1 MELDFADGRFEITE
15 ENMTV
20 LPRSEVPAEVL
31 SELEPAVHKREPIA
45 LAAKTVAPTS
55 PAPPPLS
62 SLDDVEVDVRYRLH
76 EIGADLG
83 EPIEVVRDTSGQLV
97 VRAWAVPRARKE
109 ILKQLLQDKTG
120 VRLELEPSAHT
131 TFLTPAILTSEPTS
145 PIADTVR
152 RPDKERLA
160 KWFGSSK
167 AQEDFTRSVLVNST
181 DLLAHLYALKQLDDR
196 WPPESASLLSEE
208 SREKLATMILENARS
223 AAQRCTELKL
233 MVKPLLDDFAATD
246 EDDLAASATYDAQD
260 PATGALESGKE
271 VDRLLRS
278 LLTTTAQTRSL
289 DDGLPRIR
297 ERLGEVARRIAAL
310 TPSKL

>member
-1 MELDFADGRFEITE
+1 
-15 ENMTV
+15 
-20 LPRSEVPAEVL
+20 
-31 SELEPAVHKREPIA
+31 
-45 LAAKTVAPTS
+45 
-55 PAPPPLS
+55 
-62 SLDDVEVDVRYRLH
+62 
-76 EIGADLG
+76 
-83 EPIEVVRDTSGQLV
+83 LV
-97 VRAWAVPRARKE
+97 
-109 ILKQLLQDKTG
+109 T
-120 VRLELEPSAHT
+120 
-131 TFLTPAILTSEPTS
+131 
-145 PIADTVR
+145 
-152 RPDKERLA
+152 
-160 KWFGSSK
+160 
-167 AQEDFTRSVLVNST
+167 ST

-233 MVKPLLDDFAATD
+233 MVKPLLDDFAATG

-278 LLTTTAQTRSL
+278 LFTTTAQTTSL